1 MTTSFGRTAL
11 FACLLGSMACER
23 STPAAPGPIAQVPP
37 PTTAPRTPI
46 TFPPLSGPSHTFIFA
61 RQLSY
66 PVSDY
71 TRHSRIVLY
80 DNGALALEYPTLPT
94 AGTLGGQYRRA
105 DAALMVLFAFPS
117 GRYTDE
123 SWDDATLTLSGDS
136 LTIEYEEQMQHA
148 DWENAV
154 YVRRP

>member
-1 MTTSFGRTAL
+1 MPTTVRRIAFL
-11 FACLLGSMACER
+11 ACLLGSAACER
-23 STPAAPGPIAQVPP
+23 PAPAAPSPIGQVTPSAA
-37 PTTAPRTPI
+37 APRTPI
-46 TFPPLSGPSHTFIFA
+46 NFPPLSGPSRSFVFD

-94 AGTLGGQYRRA
+94 AGTLGGQYRHT
-105 DAALMVLFAFPS
+105 DGALMVLFAFQA
-117 GRYTDE
+117 GRYSDE
-123 SWDDATLTLSGDS
+123 AWDDATIRLSGDS
-136 LTIEYEEQMQHA
+136 LTIEYAERMLQA